1 MILAASPVT
10 ASHLQNLT
18 HTTYQ
23 LDLGELPRHDGP
35 AMSNTSNSLL
45 EGFAPVGV
53 RREAQHL
60 GALW

>member
-1 MILAASPVT
+1 MEPAMEAVSP
-10 ASHLQNLT
+10 HP
-18 HTTYQ
+18 TTIAPQYQ
-23 LDLGELPRHDGP
+23 LDLGEFPRHDGP